1 MPTCCHRQSIGHG
14 WNLFRTPALLYKG
27 GQTSLFPSAQSWS
40 SGTRTFGAQRWVS
53 HPDLEGQA
61 DKGSMFS
68 LSLHSHIFHGGK
80 VSPSIEAIRSLP
92 PIVACP
98 AARWQKRNFCR
109 ALWTSGRAF
118 LRTFAKR
125 SPQRWSSST
134 CKKPFTEWLVRWQS
148 LATGPTRAI
157 ATMAAR
163 LNMGRDL
170 LDLHR
175 HLKEPSAI
183 EQAQLPSTAK
193 RAIQALHSDTFFV
206 LPGQADRVRTQHG
219 SRPGDSYADVVFGYL
234 IDGAHPSQLRDISR
248 SSWRTR
254 AFWLRFQGAPLLICI
269 QRDFPNELSIPS
281 TSWDSAGWMTW
292 RSHCPHQA
300 TRSCSATL
308 W

>member
-14 WNLFRTPALLYKG
+14 WNLFRTPALPYKG

-61 DKGSMFS
+61 DKASMFS
-68 LSLHSHIFHGGK
+68 LSLHSHIFHAGK
-80 VSPSIEAIRSLP
+80 VSPSHFAIEAIRSLP

-125 SPQRWSSST
+125 NQPTAVIFIDLQEAFYRVVRPLAISGDWSD
-134 CKKPFTEWLVRWQS
+134 E
-148 LATGPTRAI
+148 AI

-175 HLKEPSAI
+175 HLKEPMQRHRASATPLDC
-183 EQAQLPSTAK
+183 QASHSSSAFRHILCTAWSSRPST
-193 RAIQALHSDTFFV
+193 HST
-206 LPGQADRVRTQHG
+206 R
-219 SRPGDSYADVVFGYL
+219 
-234 IDGAHPSQLRDISR
+234 ISPR
-248 SSWRTR
+248 R
-254 AFWLRFQGAPLLICI
+254 LVC
-269 QRDFPNELSIPS
+269 
-281 TSWDSAGWMTW
+281 
-292 RSHCPHQA
+292 
-300 TRSCSATL
+300 
-308 W
+308 